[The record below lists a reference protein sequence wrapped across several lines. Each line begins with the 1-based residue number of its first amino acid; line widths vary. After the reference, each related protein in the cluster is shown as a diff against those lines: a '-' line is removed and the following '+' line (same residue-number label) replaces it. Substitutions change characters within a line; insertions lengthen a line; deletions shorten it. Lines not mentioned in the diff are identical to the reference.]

1 MTAPAIEDLVAD
13 LRGIIADCTDP
24 AAITARVAERCRPL
38 ADDQSWIEPE
48 FYAGGGEQGFA
59 VTVLHEE
66 ADQGLFIETVCW
78 LPGRG
83 VAPHD
88 HQTWAVIVGLDGEER
103 NTNWRRLD
111 DGRKPG
117 YAEIER
123 QEDIVARCGDVI
135 RLLPDAIHSVH
146 NEGSARSLSLHIYGR
161 NLATVARFEFNPVTK
176 TQCPCPERSRKK

>member
-66 ADQGLFIETVCW
+66 ADQGLFIETVC
-78 LPGRG
+78 
-83 VAPHD
+83 
-88 HQTWAVIVGLDGEER
+88 
-103 NTNWRRLD
+103 
-111 DGRKPG
+111 
-117 YAEIER
+117 
-123 QEDIVARCGDVI
+123 
-135 RLLPDAIHSVH
+135 
-146 NEGSARSLSLHIYGR
+146 
-161 NLATVARFEFNPVTK
+161 
-176 TQCPCPERSRKK
+176 

>member
-83 VAPHD
+83 VAP
-88 HQTWAVIVGLDGEER
+88 QPMPKLGPWTAGWSGC
-103 NTNWRRLD
+103 WRPTRPS
-111 DGRKPG
+111 R
-117 YAEIER
+117 
-123 QEDIVARCGDVI
+123 
-135 RLLPDAIHSVH
+135 S
-146 NEGSARSLSLHIYGR
+146 GSG
-161 NLATVARFEFNPVTK
+161 
-176 TQCPCPERSRKK
+176 

>member
-83 VAPHD
+83 AAPTITRPGPSSSAWTGRSETPIGAAWTTAASRAMPRSSGKKTLSRVA
-88 HQTWAVIVGLDGEER
+88 
-103 NTNWRRLD
+103 
-111 DGRKPG
+111 
-117 YAEIER
+117 
-123 QEDIVARCGDVI
+123 
-135 RLLPDAIHSVH
+135 
-146 NEGSARSLSLHIYGR
+146 
-161 NLATVARFEFNPVTK
+161 AT
-176 TQCPCPERSRKK
+176 